1 MVCSAQRSERNGAS
15 DTTPCGVVGKL
26 CGRPHPWLIAPLVI
40 AAVLRMVRAC
50 AGNAWTR
57 ALTNAGCGNI
67 GRRINHA
74 PRRTR
79 LPMRPDD
86 PAMLGITLTNS
97 DLDTTDD
104 ESEDDGAWLEL
115 DDAIDRSGRT
125 HSLSPAGIDWLAD
138 LVAFEEAQQAMAARV
153 GVKTDDKPADLDD
166 GRLPLA
172 GSREAVEA
180 EDDAAAAANNNNN
193 NNNNN
198 RRNRRNGNN
207 GNDNGRGGEM
217 LGHADRVC
225 S

>member
-1 MVCSAQRSERNGAS
+1 MVCSAQRSERHGAS

-40 AAVLRMVRAC
+40 AAVLLMVRAC

-115 DDAIDRSGRT
+115 DDPIDRSGRT

-138 LVAFEEAQQAMAARV
+138 LVAFEQAQQVMAARV
-153 GVKTDDKPADLDD
+153 DVKTVNTPADLDD

-180 EDDAAAAANNNNN
+180 EDDAAAAAA
-193 NNNNN
+193 N
-198 RRNRRNGNN
+198 RRNRRNGNM
-207 GNDNGRGGEM
+207 GNNNSRGGEM
-217 LGHADRVC
+217 VAHADRVC
-225 S
+225 G

>member
-1 MVCSAQRSERNGAS
+1 MDA
-15 DTTPCGVVGKL
+15 
-26 CGRPHPWLIAPLVI
+26 
-40 AAVLRMVRAC
+40 
-50 AGNAWTR
+50 
-57 ALTNAGCGNI
+57 ALTDAGCGNI

-153 GVKTDDKPADLDD
+153 GVLAPARRSATAAGLGACRCSSTMGFFVPVIRHWLD
-166 GRLPLA
+166 
-172 GSREAVEA
+172 
-180 EDDAAAAANNNNN
+180 
-193 NNNNN
+193 
-198 RRNRRNGNN
+198 
-207 GNDNGRGGEM
+207 
-217 LGHADRVC
+217 
-225 S
+225 